1 MRTLSPIEQ
10 EERKRR
16 LLQAVIH
23 QFIKTG
29 KPVGSAFIAGGRAL
43 DLSPATIRNVMGEL
57 EREGYLTHPHTSA
70 GRVPTDKAYRCLLY
84 TSRCV

>member
-1 MRTLSPIEQ
+1 MRTLSTIEH

-29 KPVGSAFIAGGRAL
+29 KPVGSAFLAGGRSL
-43 DLSPATIRNVMGEL
+43 DLSPATIRNVMGSWN
-57 EREGYLTHPHTSA
+57 GK
-70 GRVPTDKAYRCLLY
+70 GI
-84 TSRCV
+84 